1 MSFKINLGNWS
12 SIFPVPTKVAE
23 EKLKISSASQLRV
36 LLYVL
41 AHNNINLTNKQIG
54 QALSMHEEDVKDDL
68 TYWVNEGILSFDNN
82 EYSPSDKK
90 IEKSKSETSVLRNEK
105 DSENINSVNIT
116 NNKNNEVS
124 QKPAKTVMPRA
135 QKPSHALIAQLVSRD
150 KTLVDLLNEIQMS
163 LGKTLSNTDTAT
175 IVYLYDT
182 CGMSAPV
189 IMMLVQYCITI
200 NKPNLRTIER
210 IGVQWADEGVET
222 VLDAENKITEARQSS
237 LDFSRVS
244 SVFGI
249 HNAGTPSAKQLSYA
263 NKWISQWKFSDEMLR
278 EAYERCL
285 DTKGEMKFSYIDG
298 ILKRWYN
305 EGIKN
310 ISEIENNPKQ
320 SKTISQ
326 NKSQPKA
333 SRLEQK
339 PSYNIDELE
348 NMNFFDEN

>member
-23 EKLKISSASQLRV
+23 EKLKLSSASQLRV

-41 AHNNINLTNKQIG
+41 AHNNINLTNEEIG
-54 QALSMHEEDVKDDL
+54 QALSMHKEDVNDDL
-68 TYWVNEGILSFDNN
+68 KYWVEEGILSFDNN
-82 EYSPSDKK
+82 EYSPSNKK
-90 IEKSKSETSVLRNEK
+90 LSESKSEVAVSP
-105 DSENINSVNIT
+105 SENQDDNINSVNKS
-116 NNKNNEVS
+116 NNVIS
-124 QKPAKTVMPRA
+124 TKPVKTVMPRA

-163 LGKTLSNTDTAT
+163 LGKTLSNSDTAT

-210 IGVQWADEGVET
+210 IGIQWADEGVET

-237 LDFSRVS
+237 LDFSKVS

-249 HNAGTPSAKQLSYA
+249 HNAGTPSTKQLAYA
-263 NKWISQWKFSDEMLR
+263 KKWVSEWNFSDEMLR

-310 ISEIENNPKQ
+310 ISDIENKPKQ
-320 SKTISQ
+320 FKTSSQ

-339 PSYNIDELE
+339 PSYDINELE
-348 NMNFFDEN
+348 NMSFFDEN